1 MGVIYVDNRN
11 NCSFYNNPNYYEYLI
26 EYRGNFLEEISKV
39 SYACGDIINNR
50 FAIVSVKAGMIDN
63 LILDVPSILFV
74 NFREMFILEST
85 SPENVSNIYQVKL
98 NPYLSLDGSGILV
111 GIVDT
116 GIDYLNQEF
125 IREDN
130 TSRIDTIWDQTSPSN
145 EGSSLFIGKAYSNDD
160 INKAIQVQLKGED
173 PYNIVPSTDTIGHGT
188 EMAGIIGARGYSKE
202 LKGVANNCTFAVV
215 KLIQSAT
222 FQHDLK
228 LNGFELP
235 VYNTAEVVAGIE
247 YLRQYASEKNK
258 PIVIF
263 LGFGCTDYSHDGSG
277 LFAKYIDEVGSFR
290 GVVVVTSTGNEGNAE
305 LHSSGYINNIGE
317 INTSELNL
325 TKQLNNLS
333 FRIWIRKPNKMSL
346 NVISPSGQSTKF
358 ITSKLYKSET
368 FSFVYE
374 ATKLTLKFYV
384 PDNVTGNQVIIL
396 TFTDIK
402 PGIWKLQLKGE
413 YIADGRYDIWLP
425 PAITLPEGTK
435 FLNSDPE
442 VTLSLPSSS
451 KKIVSV
457 GYYDQESDS
466 IVGKSGNGFPLN
478 TYIKP
483 DIAAPGVNIL
493 TTSLSNKT
501 TTVSGASVAAAI
513 TSGVCALL
521 LQWGIVERN
530 DLTMYASKIISYL
543 IAGAS
548 RKPFDI
554 YPNAHWGYG
563 KLDFLGTIN
572 ALSGTRNLES
582 QNNFDLE
589 YSLNNMLLRFTL
601 KKEVLFGDETFF

>member
-1 MGVIYVDNRN
+1 MNNRN
-11 NCSFYNNPNYYEYLI
+11 NCSFYDNPDYYEYLI

-39 SYACGDIINNR
+39 SYACGDIINKQ
-50 FAIVSVKAGMIDN
+50 FAIVSVKAGMINN
-63 LILDVPSILFV
+63 LISDVPSILFV
-74 NFREMFILEST
+74 NFREMFVLEST

-111 GIVDT
+111 GLVDT

-130 TSRIDTIWDQTSPSN
+130 TSRIETIWDQTAPSN
-145 EGSSLFIGKAYSNDD
+145 KDTSLFIGGTYSNDE
-160 INKAIQVQLKGED
+160 INRAIQAQLNGKN
-173 PYNIVPSTDTIGHGT
+173 PYDTVPTTDTIGHGT
-188 EMAGIIGARGYSKE
+188 EMAGIIGARGYNKDIR
-202 LKGVANNCTFAVV
+202 GVANNCTFAIV
-215 KLIQSAT
+215 KLMQSAT

-228 LNGFELP
+228 LNGFNNIP
-235 VYNTAEVVAGIE
+235 VYNSAEVVAGIE

-258 PIVIF
+258 PLVIF

-277 LFAKYIDEVGSFR
+277 LFAKYLDEVASFR
-290 GVVVVTSTGNEGNAE
+290 GVVVVTSTGNEGNTE

-317 INTSELNL
+317 INTSELNI
-325 TKQLNNLS
+325 TKELNNLS

-368 FSFVYE
+368 FSFVSE
-374 ATKLTLKFYV
+374 ATNLTLQCYV
-384 PDNVTGNQVIIL
+384 PDNITGNQVLIL
-396 TFTDIK
+396 SLSDIK
-402 PGIWKLQLKGE
+402 PGIWKFQLKGE

-425 PAITLPEGTK
+425 PRITLPEGTK

-442 VTLSLPSSS
+442 VTLTLPSSA

-466 IVGKSGNGFPLN
+466 IVAKSGNGFPLN

-483 DIAAPGVNIL
+483 DIVAPGINII
-493 TTSLSNKT
+493 TTYLGNKT
-501 TTVSGASVAAAI
+501 IVVSGASVAAAI

-521 LQWGIVERN
+521 LQWGIIEKN

-548 RKPFDI
+548 RRPFDV
-554 YPNAHWGYG
+554 YPNFHWGYG
-563 KLDFLGTIN
+563 KLDFLGIIN
-572 ALSGTRNLES
+572 ALSGTRLSNKDLDSQDVFYPEYFMNNIFLRFPLES
-582 QNNFDLE
+582 
-589 YSLNNMLLRFTL
+589 
-601 KKEVLFGDETFF
+601 EVLFDDKTFF